1 MENYE
6 KVKKIGRGTF
16 GDVYLVKRKTDGMVS
31 NQSSLIS
38 LLLFDF
44 DIVVVRNE
52 ISTDWAGR
60 EPEGH

>member
-31 NQSSLIS
+31 NQSSLFS
-38 LLLFDF
+38 LLLFNF

-52 ISTDWAGR
+52 ISAD
-60 EPEGH
+60 